1 MIRVEGVFIMNHNEE
16 FKQKL
21 IYRISEELN
30 AEFSQQRIIDNI
42 VNELLQDYTVSS
54 FETAITVSDVA

>member
-1 MIRVEGVFIMNHNEE
+1 MNHNEE